1 MAPAGTP
8 QPIVDQ
14 LNTEIGKIL
23 ARPDTVAA
31 WRAQGANPMMMKPD
45 EFGGY
50 MQSEIE
56 RWAKVIK
63 DNKIKAIRQILS
75 ASKDHP

>member
-8 QPIVDQ
+8 QAIVDR

-23 ARPDTVAA
+23 ARPDIAAA
-31 WRAQGANPMMMKPD
+31 WRAQGANPMIMKPD
-45 EFGGY
+45 AFGGY

-63 DNKIKAIRQILS
+63 ANGVKSD
-75 ASKDHP
+75 